1 VPKDGPP
8 EAGQHFVKAG
18 RVALKPV
25 ESNTII
31 LKSPREIAIMREAGK
46 VVARTRRILQETT
59 EPGMTTAD
67 LDRIAENEFKQGGA
81 VSTAKGYYGFPGHI
95 CVSVNQQVVHG
106 IPGPRKIKQ
115 GDVVKVDIAAK
126 RNGYVADTATSFIV
140 GEGTE
145 EAQRLLTVTYD
156 ALMRG
161 IEQAKPGNRL
171 SDIGHAI
178 QKHVEANGMSVV
190 RVFVGHGVGRKMHEP
205 PQVPHYGVP
214 GKGVVLK
221 PGMCLAIEPQVNLGG
236 PEVRVLEDQWTAVT
250 LDGRLSAHF
259 EHTIAITDH
268 GPEVLTLE

>member
-145 EAQRLLTVTYD
+145 EAQRLLTVTY
-156 ALMRG
+156 AGKPWRTRSTGTRG
-161 IEQAKPGNRL
+161 
-171 SDIGHAI
+171 
-178 QKHVEANGMSVV
+178 SV
-190 RVFVGHGVGRKMHEP
+190 
-205 PQVPHYGVP
+205 
-214 GKGVVLK
+214 
-221 PGMCLAIEPQVNLGG
+221 
-236 PEVRVLEDQWTAVT
+236 
-250 LDGRLSAHF
+250 DGRDTGRTALSALRAH
-259 EHTIAITDH
+259 HSHYRSRA
-268 GPEVLTLE
+268 

>member
-1 VPKDGPP
+1 MRANSVSEGN
-8 EAGQHFVKAG
+8 VC
-18 RVALKPV
+18 ALKPV

-46 VVARTRRILQETT
+46 VVARTRRLLQEAAQ
-59 EPGMTTAD
+59 PGMSTAD
-67 LDRIAENEFKQGGA
+67 LDRIAADEFSKGGA
-81 VSTAKGYYGFPGHI
+81 VSTAKGYFGFPGHI

-140 GEGTE
+140 GEGTQ
-145 EAQRLLTVTYD
+145 EAQKLLTVTYD

-178 QKHVEANGMSVV
+178 QKHVEANNMSVV

-205 PQVPHYGVP
+205 PQVPHYGQP
-214 GKGVVLK
+214 GKGVTLK

-259 EHTIAITDH
+259 EHTIAITEH
-268 GPEVLTLE
+268 GPEILTLE

>member
-1 VPKDGPP
+1 MRANSVSEGN
-8 EAGQHFVKAG
+8 VC
-18 RVALKPV
+18 ALKPV

-46 VVARTRRILQETT
+46 VVARTRRLLQEATQ
-59 EPGMTTAD
+59 PGMSTAD
-67 LDRIAENEFKQGGA
+67 LDRIAADEFSKGGA
-81 VSTAKGYYGFPGHI
+81 VSTAKGYFGFPGHI

-126 RNGYVADTATSFIV
+126 RNGYVADTATLFIV
-140 GEGTE
+140 GEGTQ
-145 EAQRLLTVTYD
+145 EAQKLLTVTYD

-178 QKHVEANGMSVV
+178 QKHVEANNMSVV

-205 PQVPHYGVP
+205 PQVPHYGQP
-214 GKGVVLK
+214 GKGVTLK

-259 EHTIAITDH
+259 EHTIAITEH
-268 GPEVLTLE
+268 GPEILTLE